1 MRLGGEEL
9 RREEVRKNLWKVT
22 MRTDFSRAV
31 EEKPKL

>member
-1 MRLGGEEL
+1 M
-9 RREEVRKNLWKVT
+9 RREEVRENLWKVT